1 MHCNSHLQFSPIFTS
16 VDSATWRNEYLEK
29 LILTRF
35 TIAQGNLWEKI
46 KNSTFSIIFFLPF
59 GFLHCKPTNA
69 EILFQFSMFLLNKFE
84 ASSKQSELATLPYA
98 SDHLKCDQTNQIFL
112 LIEKIYILIFIRV
125 FISSEISDERQK
137 ASKHNKRQMKN
148 KYRKSWT
155 EKMYL
160 EIKILLYDIFLSVW
174 IETRKKVEA
183 FV

>member
-1 MHCNSHLQFSPIFTS
+1 
-16 VDSATWRNEYLEK
+16 
-29 LILTRF
+29 
-35 TIAQGNLWEKI
+35 
-46 KNSTFSIIFFLPF
+46 
-59 GFLHCKPTNA
+59 
-69 EILFQFSMFLLNKFE
+69 MFLLNKFE

-98 SDHLKCDQTNQIFL
+98 PDHLKCDQTNQIFL